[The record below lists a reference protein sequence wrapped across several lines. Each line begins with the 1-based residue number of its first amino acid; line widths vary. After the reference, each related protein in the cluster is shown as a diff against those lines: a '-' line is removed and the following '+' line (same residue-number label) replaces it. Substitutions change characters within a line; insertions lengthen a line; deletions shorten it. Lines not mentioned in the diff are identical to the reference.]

1 MASSTSTR
9 DRLLNVALVGLAL
22 LLAVLAYSLLTRVL
36 RPGDGALGPGAPTA
50 AADTLDIPNVEVF
63 NTTGESGLAARA
75 RRYLMDH
82 GVDVV
87 TTGNAS
93 GQGGP
98 SRVVSRTGDLAP
110 ARRVARILGIRETR
124 VTSDPVADLTVD
136 ATVLLGDDYATLL
149 PFAPDSTR

>member
-1 MASSTSTR
+1 MASSPSSH
-9 DRLLNVALVGLAL
+9 DRLLNAALVVLAVVLAL
-22 LLAVLAYSLLTRVL
+22 LAYSLLTRVM
-36 RPGDGALGPGAPTA
+36 RPDDGRLGPGAPTA

-63 NTTGESGLAARA
+63 NTTGETGLAARA

-87 TTGNAS
+87 TTGNAP
-93 GQGGP
+93 GKGGP

-110 ARRVARILGIRETR
+110 ARRVARLLGIRESR